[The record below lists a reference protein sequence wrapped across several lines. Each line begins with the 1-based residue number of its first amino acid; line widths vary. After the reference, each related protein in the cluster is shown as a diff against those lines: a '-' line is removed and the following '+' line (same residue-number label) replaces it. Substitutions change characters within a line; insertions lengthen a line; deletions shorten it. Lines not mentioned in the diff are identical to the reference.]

1 MMKQMKKNWKMNLTV
16 AHKKMM
22 STLIITMI
30 LILALVTGMVSK
42 WTVCGFPDK
51 IENYSAKS

>member
-1 MMKQMKKNWKMNLTV
+1 MMKQMKKNWKMNLAV

-22 STLIITMI
+22 NTLIIIMI
-30 LILALVTGMVSK
+30 LILALVTGVVSK

-51 IENYSAKS
+51 IENYIAKS

>member
-1 MMKQMKKNWKMNLTV
+1 MMKQMEKDWKMNLTV

-22 STLIITMI
+22 NTLIIIMI
-30 LILALVTGMVSK
+30 LILALLTEMVSK

>member
-1 MMKQMKKNWKMNLTV
+1 MMKQMKKNWKMNLAV

-22 STLIITMI
+22 NTLIIIMI
-30 LILALVTGMVSK
+30 LILALVTGVVAK

-51 IENYSAKS
+51 IENYIAKS